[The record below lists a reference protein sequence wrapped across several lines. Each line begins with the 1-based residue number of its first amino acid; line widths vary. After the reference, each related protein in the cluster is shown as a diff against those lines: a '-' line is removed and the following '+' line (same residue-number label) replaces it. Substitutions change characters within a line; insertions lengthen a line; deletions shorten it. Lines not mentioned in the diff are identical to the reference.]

1 MSEIADTKTL
11 CVFVVENHPDT
22 LQTLKGY
29 LEDCGHQV
37 STAMTVNGALAMLKE
52 NSVDLLL
59 CDIGLP
65 DGTGWDL
72 MQKLPKKIF
81 AVAMSG
87 FGMNADAVKSR
98 AAGFRHHLLKPFKAA
113 ELDRILAEAAAE
125 LSGSS
130 DARE

>member
-11 CVFVVENHPDT
+11 SVLVVENHPDT
-22 LQTLKGY
+22 LQTLKAY
-29 LEDCGHQV
+29 LEDSGHQV
-37 STAMTVNGALAMLKE
+37 HTAMTINEALRLLDGYA
-52 NSVDLLL
+52 VDVLL

-125 LSGSS
+125 LSRSS